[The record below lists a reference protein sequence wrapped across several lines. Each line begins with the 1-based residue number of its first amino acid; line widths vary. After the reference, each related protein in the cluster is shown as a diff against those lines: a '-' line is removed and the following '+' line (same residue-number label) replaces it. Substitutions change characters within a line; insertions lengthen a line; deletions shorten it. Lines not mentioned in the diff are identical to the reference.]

1 MTWRAAIS
9 AGLCMMGPIV
19 TGCQRPSEG
28 VYFELSGRIFVFN
41 YRVATANYL
50 VTLRKVAGTPK
61 ESRARAEFEDPQG
74 GPALFTEE
82 RVLDV
87 DDVLTLASPFVQ
99 CVRKDR
105 PYRVAITLTGASGEV
120 LQVIETTVTSD
131 VDQSVIPAAPL
142 VVGPAYTPNPDMFK
156 ADGSTDFS
164 GRTGCPATP

>member
-1 MTWRAAIS
+1 MRWRAAIS
-9 AGLCMMGPIV
+9 AGLCVMGLIV

-50 VTLRKVAGTPK
+50 VTLRK

-82 RVLDV
+82 KVLDV
-87 DDVLTLASPFVQ
+87 DDGLTLASPFVQ

>member
-1 MTWRAAIS
+1 M
-9 AGLCMMGPIV
+9 GLIV

-50 VTLRKVAGTPK
+50 VTLRKVSATPK
-61 ESRARAEFEDPQG
+61 ESRARAEFENPRG
-74 GPALFTEE
+74 GPPLVTEE

-87 DDVLTLASPFVQ
+87 DDALTLASPFVQ

-105 PYRVAITLTGASGEV
+105 PYRVTITLTGTSGEV

-142 VVGPAYTPNPDMFK
+142 VVGPVYSPNPDVFK
-156 ADGSTDFS
+156 ADGSSDFS
-164 GRTGCPATP
+164 GRTGCPVTP